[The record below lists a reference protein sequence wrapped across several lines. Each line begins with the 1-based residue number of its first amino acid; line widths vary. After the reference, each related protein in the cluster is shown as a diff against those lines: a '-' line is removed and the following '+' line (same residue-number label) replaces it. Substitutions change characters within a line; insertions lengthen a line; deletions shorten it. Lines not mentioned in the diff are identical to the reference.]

1 MWEMPPI
8 YNDLPYNSNQ
18 DPYQQ
23 QNQPPQFHDVLVNA
37 PLGTASPNNLHSANS
52 RGNSVG
58 HEASPVV
65 DQGELTYQVFEYFY
79 FILLN
84 CPYFLKHF

>member
-18 DPYQQ
+18 DPYQHQ
-23 QNQPPQFHDVLVNA
+23 QQDQPPQFHNVLVNA
-37 PLGTASPNNLHSANS
+37 PLGNVSPSTHSS
-52 RGNSVG
+52 GNSVG

-65 DQGELTYQVFEYFY
+65 NQGELTYQVFKYPY
-79 FILLN
+79 LIHLK
-84 CPYFLKHF
+84 CPIFSGIFK

>member
-8 YNDLPYNSNQ
+8 YNDLPYNSNE

-23 QNQPPQFHDVLVNA
+23 QKQPPQFHDVLVNA
-37 PLGTASPNNLHSANS
+37 PLGTASPNNLCSAYSND
-52 RGNSVG
+52 NSVG
-58 HEASPVV
+58 HQASPVF
-65 DQGELTYQVFEYFY
+65 DQGELTYQGFEYPC

-84 CPYFLKHF
+84 CQNWQTQ